1 MTIIV
6 IWDNM
11 RHSDTM
17 NKPKL
22 TRLLSI
28 KEVIEILNI
37 GRATLYRMID
47 AGEIKAYKIGKGV
60 RFKQEEIEKYIN
72 SHQIE
77 AKKSRKKGGV

>member
-1 MTIIV
+1 
-6 IWDNM
+6 M
-11 RHSDTM
+11 RRSDTM

-37 GRATLYRMID
+37 SRATLYRMID

-60 RFKQEEIEKYIN
+60 RFKQEEIEEYIN
-72 SHQIE
+72 SRHIKP
-77 AKKSRKKGGV
+77 KKERHS